1 MDGHQSSGSLA
12 ALLLGLG
19 LLGGCSADALDA
31 GGRSKTAAF
40 GRPVEYE
47 AVSCW
52 FEAPSERE
60 VSCGWLA
67 VPEDWAAENSRA
79 IHLPVVVFRAAS
91 GGARQE
97 PVLFLNGGPGAR
109 SRIES
114 EQEIASWLG
123 FLSHEFWTRE
133 RDFIVLAQRGT
144 NWSDSNCRAR
154 RCRIPRSTGLREGL
168 RTIRPTGGKI
178 STGFPGHAGSSS

>member
-12 ALLLGLG
+12 VLPLGLG
-19 LLGGCSADALDA
+19 LLGGCSAGPLDA
-31 GGRSKTAAF
+31 GGRSETAAF
-40 GRPVEYE
+40 GRAVEYE

-60 VSCGWLA
+60 VSSGWLA

-79 IHLPVVVFRAAS
+79 IHLPVVVCRAAS

-97 PVLFLNGGPGAR
+97 PVLFLNGGPVAR

-114 EQEIASWLG
+114 EQEIAWWLG
-123 FLSHEFWTRE
+123 PNVFGSRTNPCAASASAMGSAKP
-133 RDFIVLAQRGT
+133 VTTCAGRG
-144 NWSDSNCRAR
+144 
-154 RCRIPRSTGLREGL
+154 
-168 RTIRPTGGKI
+168 I
-178 STGFPGHAGSSS
+178 S